1 MSFPEFEPG
10 KKKVLFFSRGR
21 GRGHAFPDMEIVKEL
36 QKQSDDVQVRFA
48 SYGTGARTIQQFGFP
63 LIDLGLPEE
72 GSLTQMSVLAG
83 KLIGWLQ
90 PDLVISHEEFAVMP
104 AAKIFDKKTVFVV
117 DWFVEPD
124 RLIMQMLSYADEILF
139 LDDPGTYEEP
149 SFLNGKIH
157 YVGPLV
163 RQFAYSRQDRA
174 RARQELELPRDA
186 FVIGVF
192 PGSWT
197 EERVPVLETVLAAFH
212 SLPDNPKRL
221 LWVAGEDEALIR
233 RRCEIEPT
241 VKVFGFDPSIDRL
254 YAAVDVA
261 ITKTNRKTVIEL
273 EAFGVPTVS
282 LTNDLN
288 PIDGRRARSAHVV
301 EPVTVPPA
309 TLAAHLHLA
318 RGKPKRALKSPA
330 DTTQVANR
338 VLGILN
344 TSDIQQE
351 PTGPLRAALQL

>member
-1 MSFPEFEPG
+1 MPFPEFDPG
-10 KKKVLFFSRGR
+10 KKKILFFSRGR
-21 GRGHAFPDMEIVKEL
+21 GRGHAFPDMEIVREL
-36 QKQSDDVQVRFA
+36 QKLSDDVQVRFV

-72 GSLTQMSVLAG
+72 GSLTQVSVLAA

-124 RLIMQMLSYADEILF
+124 RLIMQMLYYADEILF
-139 LDDPGTYEEP
+139 LDEPGTYEEP
-149 SFLNGKIH
+149 SFLKGKVKYI
-157 YVGPLV
+157 GPIV
-163 RQFAYSRQDRA
+163 REFAYSRKDRA
-174 RARQELELPRDA
+174 RARQELELPLDA
-186 FVIGVF
+186 FVMGVF

-197 EERVPVLETVLAAFH
+197 EERVPILATVLAAFD
-212 SLPDNPKRL
+212 SLPDDPKRL

-233 RRCEIEPT
+233 RRCESDSAVRVSGLE
-241 VKVFGFDPSIDRL
+241 PSIDRL

-301 EPVTVPPA
+301 EPVTVHPA
-309 TLAAHLHLA
+309 TLAAHLDHA
-318 RGKPKRALKSPA
+318 RSHPKRALKCPA
-330 DTTQVANR
+330 DTTQLANF

-344 TSDIQQE
+344 ASDIQ
-351 PTGPLRAALQL
+351 